1 MNFDPQPAEE
11 EDVTYV
17 CQRCANCCRWPG
29 EVPVSERE
37 IDAISTHLGLPAPVF
52 IEQYT
57 KLRLNRTGLTLIEK
71 PDGACIF
78 LENNDCSINPVK
90 PDQCRGFPN
99 QWNFSGW
106 RDVCEAIPVP
116 KAQLKIPDA

>member
-1 MNFDPQPAEE
+1 MAADLPTSPDD
-11 EDVTYV
+11 DVYYV

-29 EVPVSERE
+29 EVPVSDGE
-37 IDAISTHLGLPAPVF
+37 IRAIASHLGIPEPVF

-57 KLRLNRTGLTLIEK
+57 QLRLNRAGLTLIEK

-78 LENNDCSINPVK
+78 LEGHDCSINPVK

-99 QWNFSGW
+99 QWNFAGW
-106 RDVCEAIPVP
+106 REVCEAIPVP
-116 KAQLKIPDA
+116 ASKAPKA